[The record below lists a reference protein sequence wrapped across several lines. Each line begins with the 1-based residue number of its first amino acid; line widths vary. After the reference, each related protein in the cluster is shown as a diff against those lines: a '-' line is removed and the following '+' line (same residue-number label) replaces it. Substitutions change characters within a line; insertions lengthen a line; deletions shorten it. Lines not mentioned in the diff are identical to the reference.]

1 MVFVKA
7 NKVARA
13 KHTNEALQPRFRVC
27 FKKMETISSGIFYS
41 VNQFNAVLDLV
52 KLLRELS
59 PCCSIKF
66 YKVP

>member
-41 VNQFNAVLDLV
+41 VNQYNDVLYLV